1 MKKTIATVVL
11 AIVCA
16 AAFADTVYV
25 PGYFKS
31 NGTYV
36 EGHYKTAPNEF
47 RFDNRNSQSN
57 GGSQRDEF
65 SNPPAYNK
73 PKKCQY
79 GYAYC

>member
-1 MKKTIATVVL
+1 MKKTIATIVL
-11 AIVCA
+11 ATICA
-16 AAFADTVYV
+16 ATFADTVYV

-36 EGHYKTAPNEF
+36 EGHYKTTPNEF

-65 SNPPAYNK
+65 SSPPEYNK
-73 PKKCQY
+73 PKKCPP
-79 GYAYC
+79 GYIYC